1 MYTTSRGQSLDLKK
15 CKEITAGGEGKILE
29 HPTKKDK
36 VVKLYHQPRKNS
48 FKNHL
53 NSLAGLPSCFV
64 CPEEVI
70 FNSKD
75 EVAGFSMLFVN
86 MNNYYLFNNLFNK
99 GFCTSH
105 NITKE
110 FKIRLLEKLRKANEE
125 LHSRDIQIGDENPYN
140 LLFSDGGDLL
150 VVDVDSFQTK
160 NQPHSMVLLQDIQD
174 FTATCVTKQTD
185 IWAYD
190 VLSFWATTYMH
201 PFKWVAK
208 DNKDTFEQKVRQGK
222 SILSKIPNIK
232 IPPIYEA
239 PTGNTETQFKEIFS
253 GRRYFVDFGNTV
265 LSTSIR
271 INNPVVSTLLTI
283 RELFSNV
290 TQVNVCGDYFS
301 FKDKDGWSL
310 VESKIPKVIRPLVAG
325 RDWLYMFPSNKEF
338 VTISKN
344 GNTLFWAGLPIDFIQ
359 PEYFYY
365 NGFLSVIDYATDM
378 QHNFN
383 LNNQLGGIDRTQT
396 PVFAKS
402 IVIRDT
408 PIQNFGGKKYL
419 NIPNLNSYRL
429 IEVPL
434 STKNAI
440 YDNGFTAVEYTERN
454 QTKFKIFE
462 GNKEM
467 DLDYLPFFTTKG
479 KMIVLPEDGFIGVY
493 LDGLEITRL
502 DASMCTRQSKLYSCN
517 SGILL
522 LENNILYLLNTK

>member
-1 MYTTSRGQSLDLKK
+1 MLKNARGDSINEKNFRV
-15 CKEITAGGEGKILE
+15 IAAGGEGEIYEYTKGHVMKIYFSDRKAEFGKHLE
-29 HPTKKDK
+29 SLFSLSDTFVKPLEVLYTLDGK
-36 VVKLYHQPRKNS
+36 V
-48 FKNHL
+48 
-53 NSLAGLPSCFV
+53 G
-64 CPEEVI
+64 
-70 FNSKD
+70 
-75 EVAGFSMLFVN
+75 GFTMKYVP
-86 MNNYYLFNNLFNK
+86 MNNYFLFNNLFNK

-105 NITKE
+105 GIDKA
-110 FKIRLLEKLRKANEE
+110 FKIRLLEKLKAAVEE
-125 LHSRDIQIGDENPYN
+125 LHNNNIQVGDLNPYN

-160 NQPHSMVLLQDIQD
+160 DHPHSMVLLQDIQD
-174 FTATCVTKQTD
+174 FTTTSVTKQTD

-190 VLSFWATTYMH
+190 ILSFWATTYMH

-239 PTGNTETQFKEIFS
+239 PQGNIETQFRDIFG
-253 GRRYFVDFGNTV
+253 GRRYFIDFGGMVQPTSV
-265 LSTSIR
+265 VIKQTITSTA
-271 INNPVVSTLLTI
+271 LTI

-290 TQVNVCGDYFS
+290 TQVNVCGDYIAVKS
-301 FKDKDGWSL
+301 DKLWHL
-310 VESKIPKVIRPLVAG
+310 VETKIPKITRQVQTSDYDKV
-325 RDWLYMFPSNKEF
+325 YPSNNKFGF
-338 VTISKN
+338 VEKDKFSSDNHLIE
-344 GNTLFWAGLPIDFIQ
+344 IDFIQ
-359 PEYFYY
+359 PEFFYY
-365 NGFLSVIDYATDM
+365 NGFLTVIDYGTDI

-419 NIPNLNSYRL
+419 NLPRNNTYFLS
-429 IEVPL
+429 EVNF
-434 STKNAI
+434 TVKNAI
-440 YDNGFTAVEYTERN
+440 YDGGVIAEEYTEKN
-454 QTKFKIFE
+454 QIVFRIHSDQQHNGGLE
-462 GNKEM
+462 
-467 DLDYLPFFTTKG
+467 LDYLPYFTCKG
-479 KMIVLPEDGFIGVY
+479 PNVLLPEDGFISV
-493 LDGLEITRL
+493 LKDWTPIAKL